1 MMDEKERGK
10 EDIKSF
16 GQYSNKEKI
25 SSNVCKPLQHTNWT
39 EIFNE
44 KNLSF
49 FRSRYIILLP
59 STRSSLPTSPAL
71 PLPSYPTSSGN
82 CSTSCTDTS
91 LPRKLLLSSVT
102 SPKPLD

>member
-1 MMDEKERGK
+1 MMDKKERGK

-16 GQYSNKEKI
+16 GQSSNKEKV
-25 SSNVCKPLQHTNWT
+25 SSNICKSLQHTNWT
-39 EIFNE
+39 DIFNE

-49 FRSRYIILLP
+49 FRSRCIILPP
-59 STRSSLPTSPAL
+59 STRSSFPTSPAL

-91 LPRKLLLSSVT
+91 LPRKLPLSSVT
-102 SPKPLD
+102 SPKPLN